1 MLYKRSSVST
11 AFPSVT
17 RPFPA
22 GLLLL
27 VALAPGA
34 LAQDQE
40 RKLVDRLLRPDTTLQ
55 NPAQNKKFAT
65 AATPAEKRSP
75 VRAFPLENRTRSK
88 NFSGTRDFPTRQLAV
103 PSFSG
108 AGPASGASKAA
119 PGSRLAFATQPA
131 GNLRSAPD
139 SDKKRPSRAYAQSR
153 PFLGEGKSQKSL
165 NRQNAPLTIEQVR
178 ELLNKN
184 K

>member
-1 MLYKRSSVST
+1 M
-11 AFPSVT
+11 T
-17 RPFPA
+17 RPLPA
-22 GLLLL
+22 GLLFLI
-27 VALAPGA
+27 ALAPGA

-65 AATPAEKRSP
+65 AATPADRHSP
-75 VRAFPLENRTRSK
+75 VRAFPLENKTRSK
-88 NFSGTRDFPTRQLAV
+88 SFSGTRDFSTRQLTF

-108 AGPASGASKAA
+108 AGHAPGTSKAA
-119 PGSRLAFATQPA
+119 PGSRLAFATQSV
-131 GNLRSAPD
+131 GNLHSAPD
-139 SDKKRPSRAYAQSR
+139 SDKKRPGRAYAQSR

>member
-1 MLYKRSSVST
+1 PGRSQLACCSWSRLPQ
-11 AFPSVT
+11 APSRRIRNGNSSIACCAPIPPRKNPPKT
-17 RPFPA
+17 KSSQPPPRPLKSAARSARSHWKTERAQKIFPA
-22 GLLLL
+22 P
-27 VALAPGA
+27 AIFPPGNWPS
-34 LAQDQE
+34 
-40 RKLVDRLLRPDTTLQ
+40 LRS
-55 NPAQNKKFAT
+55 
-65 AATPAEKRSP
+65 R
-75 VRAFPLENRTRSK
+75 
-88 NFSGTRDFPTRQLAV
+88 
-103 PSFSG
+103 